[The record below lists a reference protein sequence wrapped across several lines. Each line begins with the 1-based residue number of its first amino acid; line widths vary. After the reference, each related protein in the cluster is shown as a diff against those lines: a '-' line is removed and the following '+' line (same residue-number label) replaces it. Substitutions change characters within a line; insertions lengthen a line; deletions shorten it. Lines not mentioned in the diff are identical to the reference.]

1 MSKDCFCVKCAEKEA
16 QIEILTTKYYNEIQ
30 ALKARVEKLEQENE
44 ALAFDVAFYNG
55 SITNLSCNGK

>member
-1 MSKDCFCVKCAEKEA
+1 MAEFCVKCVEKDA
-16 QIEILTTKYYNEIQ
+16 QIEVLFAKYHKEVEE
-30 ALKARVEKLEQENE
+30 LKARVEKLEADNE